1 MLFFLCILSVSLSA
15 QTYPQTFTKQLKL
28 TVGVPTLINPYADIG
43 IPASSAMGPN
53 QFKKNGQWVYDA
65 NAYQISPV
73 EGDFVVTSS
82 SHKGHYSYSTQYYYY
97 SYTLTPQA
105 AGTYTFYQ
113 GCKWV
118 IGTFGGGGT
127 SGLTNATYTL
137 NVVELTDVSIPT
149 TLSLGIHETYTF
161 SPTYIPTG
169 ATSNPIWTSS
179 NETVA
184 TISAQGEL
192 TTCGFGETTIT
203 CTAHNGL
210 TAQCVVTV
218 SNGLYAPDISACY
231 GSQVTLP
238 IRLANTENISGL
250 QFNLTLPEGVSV
262 ATKEMSNARGA
273 SHIVSSNKDP
283 EADNTYI
290 FTVLSMTGDVISGNE
305 GTLVNVT
312 LQVDDNVA
320 IGQYPITIDN
330 IVLTK
335 SDETK
340 INPNTTTSQLNVIE
354 VTMGDVN
361 NDGGIDIADAIGI
374 VNHIL
379 KKTASTFVTGA
390 ADLNNDGVIDIAD
403 AIAVVNIILKK

>member
-1 MLFFLCILSVSLSA
+1 MVSSSEN
-15 QTYPQTFTKQLKL
+15 TFTYNI
-28 TVGVPTLINPYADIG
+28 T
-43 IPASSAMGPN
+43 
-53 QFKKNGQWVYDA
+53 
-65 NAYQISPV
+65 
-73 EGDFVVTSS
+73 
-82 SHKGHYSYSTQYYYY
+82 
-97 SYTLTPQA
+97 
-105 AGTYTFYQ
+105 
-113 GCKWV
+113 
-118 IGTFGGGGT
+118 
-127 SGLTNATYTL
+127 
-137 NVVELTDVSIPT
+137 VVELTDVSIPAN
-149 TLSLGIHETYTF
+149 LVVGFGNSYTF
-161 SPTYIPTG
+161 SPTLTPYN
-169 ATSNPIWTSS
+169 ATTSFTWNSSNPS
-179 NETVA
+179 VA
-184 TISAQGEL
+184 TVSPEGEI
-192 TTCGFGETTIT
+192 TAIGFGTTTIT
-203 CTAHNGL
+203 CTTHNGL
-210 TAQCVVTV
+210 TAQCLVTV
-218 SNGLYAPDISACY
+218 SNGLYAPEITACY

-238 IRLANTENISGL
+238 IRLANTETISGL
-250 QFNLTLPEGVSV
+250 QFNLVLPEGVSV
-262 ATKEMSNARGA
+262 SSKEVNTDRAV

-290 FTVLSMTGDVISGNE
+290 FTVLSMSGDVISGNE

-340 INPNTTTSQLNVIE
+340 INPNATTSQLNVIE

-361 NDGGIDIADAIGI
+361 NDGDIDIADAIGI